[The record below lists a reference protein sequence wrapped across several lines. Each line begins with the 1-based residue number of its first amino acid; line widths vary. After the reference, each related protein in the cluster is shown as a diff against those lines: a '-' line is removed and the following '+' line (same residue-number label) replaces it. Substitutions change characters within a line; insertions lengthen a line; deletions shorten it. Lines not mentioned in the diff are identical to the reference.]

1 MRTLVSILACS
12 IALASASVSAQAPAA
27 RTTKDLRATVDE
39 LLAVDRG
46 FAVAAAK
53 TDMITGISAMFDAE
67 VIAPVPG
74 GKFARNKSE
83 LVEAMRSNPANRDAR
98 AAWKPVKA
106 GISGDGQQGFTLGY
120 MDIADQGKPAP
131 RLSKYLAYWARRPEG
146 WRVIAYK
153 REPRPAGPVSSKMIA
168 PSIPSRAMRNSGG
181 PAAIQ
186 KYEQELRAA
195 ESEFSDAAGNGFGT
209 ALKKFGSAESI
220 SLGSAPEVTIGI
232 EAMARLN
239 LPATAR
245 WSADGARVA
254 ASGDRGF
261 TWGVSR
267 LEGPQPPGQQPG
279 VFPFFAVWK
288 RAGPDSGWR
297 VIAR

>member
-1 MRTLVSILACS
+1 MLTLVTILACS
-12 IALASASVSAQAPAA
+12 IALASTSVSAQATGA

-46 FAVAAAK
+46 FAAAAAK
-53 TDMITGISAMFDAE
+53 TDMITAISAMFDAE
-67 VIAPVPG
+67 VIAPIPG
-74 GKFARNKSE
+74 GKFAHNKSE
-83 LVEAMRSNPANRDAR
+83 LIEAMRNNPANRDSR
-98 AAWKPVKA
+98 AAWRPVKA
-106 GISGDGQQGFTLGY
+106 GISADGQQGFTLGY
-120 MDIADQGKPAP
+120 VDITDQGKAEP
-131 RLSKYLAYWARRPEG
+131 RRQKYLAYWARRPEG

-153 REPRPAGPVSSKMIA
+153 REPRPAGPVSSKMIP
-168 PSIPSRAMRNSGG
+168 PSIPPRALASSSD
-181 PAAIQ
+181 PATIE
-186 KYEQELRAA
+186 KYEQELSAA
-195 ESEFSDAAGNGFGT
+195 ESGFSDAAKKGFGT
-209 ALKKFGSAESI
+209 ALNKYGSADSI
-220 SLGSAPEVTIGI
+220 SLGSEPEVTIGI
-232 EAMARLN
+232 AAMARLN

-254 ASGDRGF
+254 ASGDLGF
-261 TWGVSR
+261 TWGISR